1 MRRQLHLMTFSLL
14 LSGLFWTGCQ
24 MGSDGPITSTLG
36 FRGNVPKQS
45 EPPVETEEEIESR
58 LAKEATQE

>member
-1 MRRQLHLMTFSLL
+1 MRRSFHLSIFCSLVL
-14 LSGLFWTGCQ
+14 GLSWTGCQ

-36 FRGNVPKQS
+36 FRDVPTQS

-58 LAKEATQE
+58 LSKEAADE

>member
-1 MRRQLHLMTFSLL
+1 MRRQLHLMAFCLL

-36 FRGNVPKQS
+36 FRDVPKQS
-45 EPPVETEEEIESR
+45 EPPIETEEEIESR
-58 LAKEATQE
+58 LAKENAQE

>member
-1 MRRQLHLMTFSLL
+1 MRKQLHLTFCCLM

-24 MGSDGPITSTLG
+24 MGAEGPINTTLG
-36 FRGNVPKQS
+36 FRDVPKQS

-58 LAKEATQE
+58 LAEAAEKE